1 MSTKH
6 TPVQWEIVD
15 SGSPDYLDGI
25 EAQFQIKDGD
35 KTVAFVFSEER
46 LIAA

>member
-25 EAQFQIKDGD
+25 EAQFQIKDGVMGWARKEAD
-35 KTVAFVFSEER
+35 R
-46 LIAA
+46 